1 MSLVLNS
8 IVPIFAVIAL
18 GSFLK
23 RSALIDENF
32 VRVSDR
38 LVYYIFLPLL
48 LFWKIG
54 KPVEAVTVEWR
65 FIAGA
70 LLAIFAVFL
79 LSLIIAKLLK
89 MPDRSVGSFSQSC
102 YRFNSYIGIAVIL
115 TAIGENGV
123 KEFGVLIGFAIPL
136 INVLAVSSMIR
147 YSGQN
152 DSQGRRWLFLF
163 KSVAANPLIISCL
176 LGILYSNLGIPFP
189 IVVERLL
196 DLMAVMSLPLALISV
211 GGSLTFSKFRG
222 HFAYSLIAGLCKLV
236 VLPALGYLLLMRLH
250 ISETALK
257 VAMIYFALPTSPQ
270 NRVLSAL
277 LDSDPDLDTSAVVLS
292 TMLSIVSLSL
302 MLILFCEA
310 PTIK

>member
-8 IVPIFAVIAL
+8 ILPVFAVIAL

-23 RSALIDENF
+23 RSAMIDENF

-54 KPVEAVTVEWR
+54 KPSEAAIIDWR
-65 FIAGA
+65 FIAGT
-70 LLAIFAVFL
+70 LLAIFVVFV

-89 MPDRSVGSFSQSC
+89 MPARAVGSFSQSC

-123 KEFGVLIGFAIPL
+123 KEFGVLIGFAVPL

-152 DSQGRRWLFLF
+152 DSQERRWLFLF

-189 IVVERLL
+189 ILVERLL
-196 DLMAVMSLPLALISV
+196 DLTSAMSLPLALISV

-222 HFAYSLIAGLCKLV
+222 HFAYSLIAAFCKLAA
-236 VLPALGYLLLMRLH
+236 LPALGYLLLKQLS
-250 ISETALK
+250 IAETAFK

-270 NRVLSAL
+270 NHILSAL
-277 LDSDPDLDTSAVVLS
+277 LDSDPDLATSAVVLS
-292 TMLSIVSLSL
+292 TMLSIVSLSVI
-302 MLILFCEA
+302 LILFVN
-310 PTIK
+310 

>member
-8 IVPIFAVIAL
+8 ILPVFAVIAL

-54 KPVEAVTVEWR
+54 KPVEAVTVDWR

-70 LLAIFAVFL
+70 LLAIFTVFV
-79 LSLIIAKLLK
+79 LSLIIVKLLK
-89 MPDRSVGSFSQSC
+89 MPDRAFGSFSQSC
-102 YRFNSYIGIAVIL
+102 YRFNSYIGIAVIV
-115 TAIGENGV
+115 TALGENGV
-123 KEFGVLIGFAIPL
+123 KEFGVLIGFAVPF

-152 DSQGRRWLFLF
+152 DSEGQRWLFLF
-163 KSVAANPLIISCL
+163 KSVVANPLIISCL

-189 IVVERLL
+189 ILVERLL
-196 DLMAVMSLPLALISV
+196 DLTSAMSLPLALISV

-222 HFAYSLIAGLCKLV
+222 HFAYSLIAAFCKLV
-236 VLPALGYLLLMRLH
+236 VLPAIGYLFLKQLH
-250 ISETALK
+250 IAETAFT

-270 NRVLSAL
+270 NHILSAL
-277 LDSDPDLDTSAVVLS
+277 LDSDPDLATSAVVLS
-292 TMLSIVSLSL
+292 TMLSIVSLSVI
-302 MLILFCEA
+302 LILFVN
-310 PTIK
+310 

>member
-1 MSLVLNS
+1 M
-8 IVPIFAVIAL
+8 
-18 GSFLK
+18 
-23 RSALIDENF
+23 IDENF

-54 KPVEAVTVEWR
+54 KPVAAVTVEWR

-70 LLAIFAVFL
+70 LLAIFTVFL
-79 LSLIIAKLLK
+79 LSLIIAKVLK
-89 MPDRSVGSFSQSC
+89 MPARAVGSFSQDC

-123 KEFGVLIGFAIPL
+123 KEFGVLIGFAVPL

-147 YSGQN
+147 YSGQD
-152 DSQGRRWLFLF
+152 DSLGRRWSFLF

-189 IVVERLL
+189 ILVERLL
-196 DLMAVMSLPLALISV
+196 DLMAAMSLPLALISV

-222 HFAYSLIAGLCKLV
+222 HFAYSLIAGFCKLV
-236 VLPALGYLLLMRLH
+236 ALPTLGYLFLKQLN
-250 ISETALK
+250 IGETAFK

-270 NRVLSAL
+270 NRILSAL

-292 TMLSIVSLSL
+292 TMLSIVSLSVI
-302 MLILFCEA
+302 LILFCEL
-310 PTIK
+310 PSVK

>member
-1 MSLVLNS
+1 MSLALSS
-8 IVPIFAVIAL
+8 IFPIFAVIAL

-23 RSALIDENF
+23 RSAMIDENF

-65 FIAGA
+65 FIAGT
-70 LLAIFAVFL
+70 LLSIFTVFV

-89 MPDRSVGSFSQSC
+89 IPDRSVGSFSQSC
-102 YRFNSYIGIAVIL
+102 YRFNSYIGIAVVL
-115 TAIGENGV
+115 TAIGETGV

-152 DSQGRRWLFLF
+152 DSQGRWLFVF
-163 KSVAANPLIISCL
+163 RSVAVNPLIISCL
-176 LGILYSNLGIPFP
+176 LGILYSHLGMPFP
-189 IVVERLL
+189 ILVERLL
-196 DLMAVMSLPLALISV
+196 ALMAAMSLPLALISV

-222 HFAYSLIAGLCKLV
+222 NFAYSLIATSCKLV
-236 VLPALGYLLLMRLH
+236 ALPTIGYLVLKRLH
-250 ISETALK
+250 IDETAFQ

-270 NRVLSAL
+270 NRILSAL
-277 LDSDPDLDTSAVVLS
+277 LDSNPDLDTSAVVLS
-292 TMLSIVSLSL
+292 TMLSIVSLSVI
-302 MLILFCEA
+302 LILFCEL
-310 PTIK
+310 PSIK

>member
-1 MSLVLNS
+1 M
-8 IVPIFAVIAL
+8 
-18 GSFLK
+18 
-23 RSALIDENF
+23 IDENF

-38 LVYYIFLPLL
+38 LVYFIFLPLL

-70 LLAIFAVFL
+70 LFAIFTVFL

-89 MPDRSVGSFSQSC
+89 MPVRSVGSFSQSC

-136 INVLAVSSMIR
+136 INVLAVSSMIS
-147 YSGQN
+147 YSGQK

-222 HFAYSLIAGLCKLV
+222 HFAYSLITVLCKLV
-236 VLPALGYLLLMRLH
+236 VLPALGYLILKRLS
-250 ISETALK
+250 ISEAAFT

-270 NRVLSAL
+270 NRILSAL

-302 MLILFCEA
+302 MLILFCELPA
-310 PTIK
+310 IK